1 MDKHDKENIKA
12 VIKKVAKIQAPT
24 DIDPNNL
31 DLNGSEISEELSEKD
46 IHTIEELEN
55 IIENTR
61 ITKSGR
67 IHKQDKKVLNSTG
80 LEVIET
86 YNPEEPD
93 IVMIKVKIPT
103 TEEKSMPDNNN
114 THTITVVR
122 DIEN

>member
-12 VIKKVAKIQAPT
+12 VIKKVAEIQAPT

-46 IHTIEELEN
+46 IQTIEKLEN

-80 LEVIET
+80 LEVRET
-86 YNPEEPD
+86 
-93 IVMIKVKIPT
+93 
-103 TEEKSMPDNNN
+103 
-114 THTITVVR
+114 
-122 DIEN
+122 

>member
-1 MDKHDKENIKA
+1 MAKEKTILEQEVKNLKEDKEFLTCELENT
-12 VIKKVAKIQAPT
+12 KKEL
-24 DIDPNNL
+24 DPL
-31 DLNGSEISEELSEKD
+31 SKELSEKD
-46 IHTIEELEN
+46 IQTIEKLEN